1 MKNCPVCKTELAE
14 LELAKNTRSFF
25 ICNEDSHGPGIQY
38 ESSYLKATDQLLY
51 YRLRVDRY
59 SVESMYETNKTH
71 ISQLKEV
78 PGFEP
83 KFETI
88 LYLPLIHF
96 ELDNVDEVKKKLKLI
111 LLML

>member
-14 LELAKNTRSFF
+14 LEIAKNARSFF
-25 ICNEDSHGPGIQY
+25 ICNESSHGPGIQY

-51 YRLRVDRY
+51 YRLRVEKY
-59 SVESMYETNKTH
+59 SIESMYETNKTH
-71 ISQLKEV
+71 ISMLKEV
-78 PGFEP
+78 IGLEP

>member
-14 LELAKNTRSFF
+14 LEIAKNARSFF
-25 ICNEDSHGPGIQY
+25 ICNESSHGPGIQY
-38 ESSYLKATDQLLY
+38 ESSYHKATDQLLY
-51 YRLRVDRY
+51 YRLRVERY
-59 SVESMYETNKTH
+59 SIESMYETNKTH
-71 ISQLKEV
+71 ISELKEV

-83 KFETI
+83 KFETV

-96 ELDNVDEVKKKLKLI
+96 ELDDVAAVRKKLKLI